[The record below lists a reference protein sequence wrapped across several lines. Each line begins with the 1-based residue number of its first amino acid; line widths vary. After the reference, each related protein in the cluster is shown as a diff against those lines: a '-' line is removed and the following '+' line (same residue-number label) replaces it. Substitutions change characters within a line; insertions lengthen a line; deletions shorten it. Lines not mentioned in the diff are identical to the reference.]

1 MADNNRESAGNDF
14 ITLEY
19 SIRELESTLARYVS
33 YLDKHISGM
42 EELNRAILQLESTIR
57 QQGVPGSQ
65 GPSDQLQE
73 AVTSLMKS
81 HINPRYY
88 KDMAFL
94 QLSEGGPQPP
104 TVR

>member
-42 EELNRAILQLESTIR
+42 EELNRAILQL
-57 QQGVPGSQ
+57 
-65 GPSDQLQE
+65 
-73 AVTSLMKS
+73 
-81 HINPRYY
+81 
-88 KDMAFL
+88 
-94 QLSEGGPQPP
+94 
-104 TVR
+104 